1 MNLNNTDYKLTMYK
15 KYIIGLFTLCC
26 AGNAAAQSLAQ
37 AKQLFLNGEF
47 EQAKPAFQKLVKQAP
62 SNANYNYWYG
72 ACCYETGEKKE
83 AQPYLEKS
91 AARKVIDAYR
101 YLGKLYYDIYRFD
114 DAVDNYEQH
123 IEWLEKKKR
132 PTEMAEAELEQIKH
146 ALYDHTNVLHS
157 AQKYVRVSYIRHIFY
172 INSLIRHYGSS
183 KNRKCRILSTSY
195 FYFSD

>member
-132 PTEMAEAELEQIKH
+132 PTEMAEAELEQINEDGDFFYQEADQFLIKLDEA
-146 ALYDHTNVLHS
+146 ALVGLEERLDVLQIG
-157 AQKYVRVSYIRHIFY
+157 AFDVV
-172 INSLIRHYGSS
+172 INL
-183 KNRKCRILSTSY
+183 LLDEL
-195 FYFSD
+195 FALFA

>member
-26 AGNAAAQSLAQ
+26 AGNTAAQSLAQ

-132 PTEMAEAELEQIKH
+132 PTEMAEAELEQIKQ
-146 ALYDHTNVLHS
+146 AARMIKGVENITVIDSFV
-157 AQKYVRVSYIRHIFY
+157 VD
-172 INSLIRHYGSS
+172 
-183 KNRKCRILSTSY
+183 KNDFLKAYKIS
-195 FYFSD
+195 

>member
-1 MNLNNTDYKLTMYK
+1 M
-15 KYIIGLFTLCC
+15 YIII
-26 AGNAAAQSLAQ
+26 
-37 AKQLFLNGEF
+37 LFLNGEF
-47 EQAKPAFQKLVKQAP
+47 EQAKPALQKLVKQAP

-132 PTEMAEAELEQIKH
+132 PTEMAEAELEQIKQ
-146 ALYDHTNVLHS
+146 AARMIKGVE
-157 AQKYVRVSYIRHIFY
+157 
-172 INSLIRHYGSS
+172 NSLSMLGSRKKQQWQWRQES
-183 KNRKCRILSTSY
+183 QQVVENRFMEYIQHLYRELTTRSHRICASIAMQQRS
-195 FYFSD
+195 